1 MLHTRHLARIVLLTA
16 ISLLA
21 SPALGQVALTNAER
35 AAQNYLSF
43 TAFSEEGLIDQLVFE
58 GFSRSTARQA
68 ASNLNVDWREQAAA
82 SAQSYVAMTAFS
94 RDGLVDQL
102 MFEGFT
108 REQATYGAD
117 RALGGGASSGGG
129 GTSGGWESQA
139 IRQAEE
145 YLSFTAFSKQGLID
159 QLVFEGFTRE
169 QATYG
174 VERVNADWS
183 QQAVLQARSY
193 LDMTAFSRS
202 GLIDQL
208 VFEGFTRQ
216 QATYAADRVG
226 F

>member
-1 MLHTRHLARIVLLTA
+1 MLHARHLARIVLLTA

-68 ASNLNVDWREQAAA
+68 ARNLNVDWREQAAA

-94 RDGLVDQL
+94 RDGLIDQL
-102 MFEGFT
+102 VFEGFT

-117 RALGGGASSGGG
+117 RALGGSASSAGGA
-129 GTSGGWESQA
+129 SGGWESQA

-174 VERVNADWS
+174 VERVDADWS
-183 QQAVLQARSY
+183 QQAVLKARSY